1 MLAFK
6 MKKPTQQMGLERML
20 SSKVDTERWGPQG
33 VEFIKKCDAM
43 RERVREASRS
53 FSEKGADE
61 CREVMGR
68 YQAVVFQTAFV
79 CQGVNLKAL
88 QLGFKWADAF
98 EADEQTV
105 VHDWTFERASVL
117 FNLAASISFLA
128 THCDRQTP
136 DGLKQACGLYQQA
149 AGALS
154 AVQAIVKDAGWSAS
168 ADLSSDTLH
177 ALESLMLAQ
186 AQKCFFEKAEIDGMS
201 TKVLAML
208 TAECAHLYEEVG
220 LLVENA
226 KQRSRPISAMS
237 SDWLDVVQWNRY
249 LFDGL
254 QHYHQAKLDEADN
267 AYGKALSRLTYAT
280 DRTATAVNACSGA
293 NPALQELFKKHYAIC
308 KEAHTKAKKDND
320 LVHYDKV
327 PDVKTLP
334 KPERK
339 RMVKAQPPP
348 EVALAEEPTPLP
360 TKAASAPPAAAPQ
373 AAAPV
378 DVVTAQAA
386 AVDLSAPPPSME
398 AADAAAVA
406 ELVAMGFTPGQAQEA
421 LRKGGGSVQSAAE
434 LLLQEAAGG
443 V

>member
-33 VEFIKKCDAM
+33 VELIKKCDAM

-201 TKVLAML
+201 TKVCLPSLLNRPWCHVAWPPHRL
-208 TAECAHLYEEVG
+208 GATWHSLRTHRRWRAVAGAGDAHRRV
-220 LLVENA
+220 
-226 KQRSRPISAMS
+226 
-237 SDWLDVVQWNRY
+237 
-249 LFDGL
+249 
-254 QHYHQAKLDEADN
+254 
-267 AYGKALSRLTYAT
+267 
-280 DRTATAVNACSGA
+280 CSPLRRGGS
-293 NPALQELFKKHYAIC
+293 PC
-308 KEAHTKAKKDND
+308 R
-320 LVHYDKV
+320 
-327 PDVKTLP
+327 
-334 KPERK
+334 ER
-339 RMVKAQPPP
+339 
-348 EVALAEEPTPLP
+348 
-360 TKAASAPPAAAPQ
+360 Q
-373 AAAPV
+373 AALPADLGHELRLARRRPVEPIPLRRPTALPPGKTRRGAPSPQICSCHV
-378 DVVTAQAA
+378 L
-386 AVDLSAPPPSME
+386 LSPS
-398 AADAAAVA
+398 
-406 ELVAMGFTPGQAQEA
+406 LTF
-421 LRKGGGSVQSAAE
+421 SH
-434 LLLQEAAGG
+434 LL
-443 V
+443 